1 MKKENINYEF
11 ISKIEINLD
20 DTIFYVPGE
29 IIKGKININP
39 KYQMKINDTN
49 LHITLK
55 IMQYEFWDY
64 SNQEIKEIKNINITN
79 IQTEDIIYKLKEGD
93 LSENKNFENFS
104 IIDLEDE
111 NKIISIPFEFKIT
124 EEKILPTFQFDDKTY
139 FLGIRHLL
147 LAECKEYNSSNY
159 IGLFIGKNRNKDFI
173 EPKEIKESYTVGLGT
188 LDIIVNYPTQ
198 SYKFDEIIN
207 LDIQAK
213 TNLSYKKI
221 TEIKQ
226 KFYRN
231 IHWIGYMKNSLLNKT
246 IFHTQKYT
254 LNENKYGL
262 LEKIN
267 APLLPIEETISESIR
282 GILLG
287 AILGTI
293 WGPFGIILG
302 MTAAHEAV
310 ITGINNGFSKQ
321 GKIVKEIFNADK
333 HQKDFTNNFKTKLEK
348 DDDEKIINDNL
359 KKFVYFKDNKIVGFI
374 KFAKDITPPV
384 EGYYFKCDYNL
395 KIEVEI
401 TGIILN
407 RNKYLKTQIDMYD
420 SDEYIT
426 QMKKILK
433 KNLLFI

>member
-1 MKKENINYEF
+1 MKKEDINYEF

-20 DTIFYVPGE
+20 NTIFYVPGE

-49 LHITLK
+49 LHINLK
-55 IMQYEFWDY
+55 IMQYEFWDF
-64 SNQEIKEIKNINITN
+64 SNQKIKELKNVNVTT

-93 LSENKNFENFS
+93 LSENKKFENFS

-111 NKIISIPFEFKIT
+111 NKKISIPFEFKIN

-147 LAECKEYNSSNY
+147 LAECKEYKSSNY

-254 LNENKYGL
+254 LNENKFGF

-433 KNLLFI
+433 N

>member
-20 DTIFYVPGE
+20 NSIFYVPGE

-64 SNQEIKEIKNINITN
+64 SNQEIKELKNVNITN

-147 LAECKEYNSSNY
+147 LAECKEYKSANY

-348 DDDEKIINDNL
+348 NDDEKIINDNL

-374 KFAKDITPPV
+374 KFKNNITPPV
-384 EGYYFKCDYNL
+384 D
-395 KIEVEI
+395 I
-401 TGIILN
+401 
-407 RNKYLKTQIDMYD
+407 
-420 SDEYIT
+420 
-426 QMKKILK
+426 
-433 KNLLFI
+433 

>member
-1 MKKENINYEF
+1 
-11 ISKIEINLD
+11 
-20 DTIFYVPGE
+20 
-29 IIKGKININP
+29 
-39 KYQMKINDTN
+39 MKINDTN

-93 LSENKNFENFS
+93 LSENKNFESFS

-111 NKIISIPFEFKIT
+111 NKKISIPFEFKIN

-159 IGLFIGKNRNKDFI
+159 IGLFIGKNRNKDLI
-173 EPKEIKESYTVGLGT
+173 EPKEIKESYNIGLGT
-188 LDIIVNYPTQ
+188 LDLKIKYPTQ

-226 KFYRN
+226 EFYRN

-246 IFHTQKYT
+246 IFHSQIYT
-254 LNENKYGL
+254 LNENKFGL
-262 LEKIN
+262 IEKIN
-267 APLLPIEETISESIR
+267 APLLPIEKTISESIR
-282 GILLG
+282 GIVLG
-287 AILGTI
+287 ALLSTI
-293 WGPFGIILG
+293 WGPFGVVLG
-302 MTAAHEAV
+302 MCAVHEKV
-310 ITGINNGFSKQ
+310 ISGINKGFSKQ
-321 GKIVKEIFNADK
+321 GKIVKEIFNADN
-333 HQKDFTNNFKTKLEK
+333 HQKDFSNNFQTKLEK
-348 DDDEKIINDNL
+348 DDDKKIINDNL
-359 KKFVYFKDNKIVGFI
+359 KKFVYFKDNTIVGFI

-433 KNLLFI
+433 N

>member
-1 MKKENINYEF
+1 
-11 ISKIEINLD
+11 
-20 DTIFYVPGE
+20 
-29 IIKGKININP
+29 
-39 KYQMKINDTN
+39 
-49 LHITLK
+49 
-55 IMQYEFWDY
+55 
-64 SNQEIKEIKNINITN
+64 
-79 IQTEDIIYKLKEGD
+79 
-93 LSENKNFENFS
+93 
-104 IIDLEDE
+104 
-111 NKIISIPFEFKIT
+111 
-124 EEKILPTFQFDDKTY
+124 
-139 FLGIRHLL
+139 
-147 LAECKEYNSSNY
+147 
-159 IGLFIGKNRNKDFI
+159 
-173 EPKEIKESYTVGLGT
+173 
-188 LDIIVNYPTQ
+188 
-198 SYKFDEIIN
+198 
-207 LDIQAK
+207 
-213 TNLSYKKI
+213 
-221 TEIKQ
+221 
-226 KFYRN
+226 
-231 IHWIGYMKNSLLNKT
+231 MKNSLLNKT

-433 KNLLFI
+433 N

>member
-1 MKKENINYEF
+1 MKKEDINYEF

-20 DTIFYVPGE
+20 NTIFYVPGE

-49 LHITLK
+49 LHISLK

-64 SNQEIKEIKNINITN
+64 SNQKIKELKNVNITT

-111 NKIISIPFEFKIT
+111 NKKISIPFEFKIT

-147 LAECKEYNSSNY
+147 LAECKEYKSSNY

-433 KNLLFI
+433 N

>member
-1 MKKENINYEF
+1 MKKEDINYEF

-20 DTIFYVPGE
+20 NTIFYVPGE

-49 LHITLK
+49 LHISLK

-64 SNQEIKEIKNINITN
+64 SNQKIKELKNVNITT

-111 NKIISIPFEFKIT
+111 NKKISIPFEFKIT

-147 LAECKEYNSSNY
+147 LAECKEYKSSNY

-348 DDDEKIINDNL
+348 NDDEKIINDNL

-433 KNLLFI
+433 N

>member
-1 MKKENINYEF
+1 MNKEEINYEF

-20 DTIFYVPGE
+20 ETIFYIPGE

-64 SNQEIKEIKNINITN
+64 SNQKITELKNVNITTV
-79 IQTEDIIYKLKEGD
+79 QTEDIIYELKEGD
-93 LSENKNFENFS
+93 LSENKNFDNFS
-104 IIDLEDE
+104 IIDDE
-111 NKIISIPFEFKIT
+111 KKIISIPFEFKIT
-124 EEKILPTFQFDDKTY
+124 EDKILPTFQFDDKTY

-173 EPKEIKESYTVGLGT
+173 EPKEIKESYTVGSGT

-213 TNLSYKKI
+213 SDLNYKKM

-226 KFYRN
+226 NFYRN

-246 IFHTQKYT
+246 IFHSQIYT

-262 LEKIN
+262 FEKIN
-267 APLLPIEETISESIR
+267 APLLPIEKTISESFNS
-282 GILLG
+282 ILLG
-287 AILGTI
+287 AICSCI
-293 WGPFGIILG
+293 FGPFGSLVGLLGIYANKDEIIINGLRN
-302 MTAAHEAV
+302 
-310 ITGINNGFSKQ
+310 GIVEQ
-321 GKIVKEIFNADK
+321 GEIIREVFNADN
-333 HQKDFTNNFKTKLEK
+333 HQKFFTNNFKTKMEK
-348 DDDEKIINDNL
+348 DDDEKIAKDNL

-374 KFAKDITPPV
+374 KFGKDITPPV

-407 RNKYLKTQIDMYD
+407 RNRYLKTQIDMYD

-433 KNLLFI
+433 N

>member
-55 IMQYEFWDY
+55 IIQYEFWDY
-64 SNQEIKEIKNINITN
+64 SNQKIKELKNVNITT

-147 LAECKEYNSSNY
+147 LAECKEYKSSNY

-213 TNLSYKKI
+213 TNLNYKKI

-433 KNLLFI
+433 N